1 MSVLRNTKL
10 VGLLFIALLVTG
22 VWFTFAI
29 FTKKFTDYDRVSLET
44 SSVGLQ
50 LPERADVKM
59 RGVIVGEVL
68 DMTASNDGARLE
80 LGLYPSQVDTIP
92 SNVTA
97 RIEPKT
103 LFGEKYVALQIPD
116 EPTGDHIQ
124 AGDTIK
130 RSVVATEVEE
140 TLNDLYPL
148 LRAVQPAELNKTLTA
163 LATALEGRGDRLG
176 ANLETLDS
184 YLRRINPQ
192 IPALVEDLRLL
203 SDTSD
208 LYTDVFPDL
217 ATTLRNSVTT
227 GNTLKG
233 REDKLNKL
241 FDDVT
246 GFSNTTRGFLARNDQ
261 NIIRVNQLAA
271 QQLRVFAKYSPE
283 FPCLTS
289 GIVNAGKLQ
298 AEAFRGFTL
307 HINLELLP
315 NQPRAYGP
323 QDKPRFGDK
332 RGPYCGKLP
341 NPPYNQTNRAPFPD
355 NADDGVDEPTGKG
368 TNRAG
373 LSWAES
379 SADAGSPQEAE
390 FLRSLLAASLG
401 RDSSEVSDL
410 SVMLFAPVARGTEVS
425 LR

>member
-1 MSVLRNTKL
+1 MLRNTKL
-10 VGLLFIALLVTG
+10 VGLLFIALLLTG

-29 FTKKFTDYDRVSLET
+29 FTKKFADYDEVSLET

-68 DMTASNDGARLE
+68 DMSASNDGAELK

-103 LFGEKYVALQIPD
+103 LFGEKYVALQIP
-116 EPTGDHIQ
+116 EQPAGDHIE

-148 LRAVQPAELNKTLTA
+148 LRTVQPAELNKTLNA

-176 ANLETLDS
+176 ENLVTLDG
-184 YLRRINPQ
+184 YLKRINPQ

-208 LYTDVFPDL
+208 LYSDVFPDI

-233 REDKLNKL
+233 REEKLNKL

-246 GFSNTTRGFLARNDQ
+246 GFSNTTRTFLAENDT

-332 RGPYCGKLP
+332 RGPYCGTLP
-341 NPPYNQTNRAPFPD
+341 DSPYNQKNMAPFPS

-373 LSWAES
+373 LPWAES
-379 SADAGSPQEAE
+379 SAAAGSAQEAD
-390 FLRSLLAASLG
+390 FLRSVLAASLG

>member
-1 MSVLRNTKL
+1 
-10 VGLLFIALLVTG
+10 
-22 VWFTFAI
+22 
-29 FTKKFTDYDRVSLET
+29 
-44 SSVGLQ
+44 
-50 LPERADVKM
+50 M

-68 DMTASNDGARLE
+68 DMSASSDGAELK

-116 EPTGDHIQ
+116 QPAGDHIE

-148 LRAVQPAELNKTLTA
+148 LRAVQPAELNKTLNA
-163 LATALEGRGDRLG
+163 LATALEGRGDKLG
-176 ANLETLDS
+176 ENLVTLDG
-184 YLRRINPQ
+184 YLKRINPQ

-208 LYTDVFPDL
+208 LYSDVFPDI

-233 REDKLNKL
+233 REKKLNKL

-246 GFSNTTRGFLARNDQ
+246 GFSNTTRTFLAENDT

-298 AEAFRGFTL
+298 AQAFRGFTL

-332 RGPYCGKLP
+332 RGPYCGTLP
-341 NPPYNQTNRAPFPD
+341 NSPYNQKNKAPFPS

-368 TNRAG
+368 TNRAA
-373 LSWAES
+373 LPWAES
-379 SADAGSPQEAE
+379 AADAGSAQEAD
-390 FLRSLLAASLG
+390 FLRSVLAASLG

>member
-1 MSVLRNTKL
+1 MLRNTKL
-10 VGLLFIALLVTG
+10 VGLLFIALLLTG

-29 FTKKFTDYDRVSLET
+29 FTKKFADYDEVSLET

-68 DMTASNDGARLE
+68 DMSASNDGAELK

-103 LFGEKYVALQIPD
+103 LFGEKYVALQIP
-116 EPTGDHIQ
+116 EQPATDHIE

-148 LRAVQPAELNKTLTA
+148 LRTVQPAELNKTLNA

-176 ANLETLDS
+176 ENLVTLDS
-184 YLRRINPQ
+184 YLKRINPQ

-208 LYTDVFPDL
+208 LYADVFPDI

-246 GFSNTTRGFLARNDQ
+246 GFSNTTRGFLAENDE
-261 NIIRVNQLAA
+261 NIVRVNELAA
-271 QQLRVFAKYSPE
+271 AQLRVFAKYSPE

-315 NQPRAYGP
+315 NQPRQYGP

-341 NPPYNQTNRAPFPD
+341 APPYNQKNIAPYPD

-368 TNRAG
+368 TRRAG
-373 LSWAES
+373 PAWAET
-379 SADAGSPQEAE
+379 SAYAGSQQEAD
-390 FLRSLLAASLG
+390 FLRSVLGASLG

-410 SVMLFAPVARGTEVS
+410 SVMLFAPVVRGTEVS

>member
-1 MSVLRNTKL
+1 MLRNTKL
-10 VGLLFIALLVTG
+10 VGLLFIALLLTG

-29 FTKKFTDYDRVSLET
+29 FTKKFADYDEVSLET

-68 DMTASNDGARLE
+68 DMSASNDGAELK

-103 LFGEKYVALQIPD
+103 LFGEKYVALQIP
-116 EPTGDHIQ
+116 EQPAGDHIE

-148 LRAVQPAELNKTLTA
+148 LRTVQPAELNKTLNA

-176 ANLETLDS
+176 ENLVTLDG
-184 YLRRINPQ
+184 YLKRINPQ

-208 LYTDVFPDL
+208 LYSDVFPDI

-233 REDKLNKL
+233 REEKLNKL

-246 GFSNTTRGFLARNDQ
+246 GFSNTTRTFLAENDT

-298 AEAFRGFTL
+298 AAGVPRV
-307 HINLELLP
+307 HP
-315 NQPRAYGP
+315 AHQPRAAAQP
-323 QDKPRFGDK
+323 AA
-332 RGPYCGKLP
+332 CL
-341 NPPYNQTNRAPFPD
+341 RA
-355 NADDGVDEPTGKG
+355 
-368 TNRAG
+368 AG
-373 LSWAES
+373 QA
-379 SADAGSPQEAE
+379 AVRRQAGSLLRHPARLAVQPEEHRTVPQQRGRRRRRADRQGHQPRRPALGGE
-390 FLRSLLAASLG
+390 LG
-401 RDSSEVSDL
+401 RRRQPPRRPTSCGPSWPPRW
-410 SVMLFAPVARGTEVS
+410 AATPRRCPT
-425 LR
+425 

>member
-10 VGLLFIALLVTG
+10 VGVLFIALLLTG

-29 FTKKFTDYDRVSLET
+29 FTKKFADYEEVSLET
-44 SSVGLQ
+44 SSAGLQ

-68 DMTASNDGARLE
+68 DMSASNDGAELT
-80 LGLYPSQVDTIP
+80 LGLYPNQTETIP

-116 EPTGDHIQ
+116 QPAGDHIQ
-124 AGDTIK
+124 AGDTIE

-148 LRAVQPAELNKTLTA
+148 LRAVQPAELNKTLSA

-176 ANLETLDS
+176 ENLVTLDG

-208 LYTDVFPDL
+208 LYSDVFPDI

-233 REDKLNKL
+233 REAKLNRL

-246 GFSNTTRGFLARNDQ
+246 GFSDTTRAFLAENGT

-307 HINLELLP
+307 HIDLELLP
-315 NQPRAYGP
+315 HQPRAYGP

-332 RGPYCGKLP
+332 RGPYCGTLP
-341 NPPYNQTNRAPFPD
+341 NSPYNQKNICLLYT
-355 NADDGVDEPTGKG
+355 
-368 TNRAG
+368 
-373 LSWAES
+373 
-379 SADAGSPQEAE
+379 SP
-390 FLRSLLAASLG
+390 SP
-401 RDSSEVSDL
+401 RD
-410 SVMLFAPVARGTEVS
+410 
-425 LR
+425 